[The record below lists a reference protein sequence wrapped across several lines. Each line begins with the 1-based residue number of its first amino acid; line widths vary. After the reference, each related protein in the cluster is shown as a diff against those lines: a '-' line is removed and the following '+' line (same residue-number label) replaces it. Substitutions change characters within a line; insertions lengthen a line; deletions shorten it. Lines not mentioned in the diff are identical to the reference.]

1 MDFDSFT
8 TVNLDRYDFTSVYTH
23 VAYDKRTQS
32 RVQKT
37 LDGACSTDAAIIR
50 KIENDRI
57 LAEMLALEYRL
68 QMHDLERYAKTPEAE
83 QSIKQGLKDLEAGF
97 VNYNALTEQA
107 QQYRHMAAGYTD
119 RLRDKKLD
127 VPKDGMRAAL
137 ASQLTR
143 LQNRQ
148 SLNLSDAETDILT
161 ARRSL
166 INSINMEYSQLQVE
180 VIHGRQR
187 DNNTDNDETP
197 ARKKGQP
204 PIKPKLKK

>member
-1 MDFDSFT
+1 MDFNSFT
-8 TVNLDRYDFTSVYTH
+8 TANLDRYDFTSVYTH

-32 RVQKT
+32 RVQRT
-37 LDGACSTDAAIIR
+37 LDGACSTDASIIR
-50 KIENDRI
+50 NIENNRD

-68 QMHDLERYAKTPEAE
+68 QRHDLERYAKTPAAE

-97 VNYNALTEQA
+97 VNYNTLTEQP
-107 QQYRHMAAGYTD
+107 QQYKHMATGYTD

-148 SLNLSDAETDILT
+148 SLNLSEAENDILT

-166 INSINMEYSQLQVE
+166 LNSINTEYSRLQVE
-180 VIHGRQR
+180 VVHGRQGDGNP
-187 DNNTDNDETP
+187 DNGETP
-197 ARKKGQP
+197 VRKKKG
-204 PIKPKLKK
+204 